1 MPHHFGTMKLKGK
14 GVTGHPNQ
22 WKPPQDKSR
31 SLPDITGGGPNST
44 EWKTTPS
51 LTRPDIT
58 GGGPNQWT
66 PSQDKSHSLQPI
78 GGSLSSQALARL
90 EALRPKPIQK
100 PNIKFS
106 L

>member
-14 GVTGHPNQ
+14 GVTGHPNE
-22 WKPPQDKSR
+22 WKPS
-31 SLPDITGGGPNST
+31 TGPTAEQKFGPM
-44 EWKTTPS
+44 
-51 LTRPDIT
+51 T

-78 GGSLSSQALARL
+78 GGSLSSEAIRRL
-90 EALRPKPIQK
+90 EMLRPKPLQK